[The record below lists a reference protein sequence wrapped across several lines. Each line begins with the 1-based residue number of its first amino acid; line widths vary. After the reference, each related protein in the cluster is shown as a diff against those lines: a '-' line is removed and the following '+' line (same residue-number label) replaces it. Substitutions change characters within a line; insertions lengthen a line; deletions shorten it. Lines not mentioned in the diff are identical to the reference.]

1 MVTLFSCLGKIVSY
15 SMPQGDKRGAT
26 YEFYDWNYD
35 GEWRGDNLSNGL
47 GALTDS
53 NLGPA
58 DYKLGY
64 YAKSESSEDLELI
77 RPIVNMFYCF
87 RSRMGWLEER

>member
-64 YAKSESSEDLELI
+64 YAKSESRDAELI
-77 RPIVNMFYCF
+77 YDR
-87 RSRMGWLEER
+87 L

>member
-1 MVTLFSCLGKIVSY
+1 
-15 SMPQGDKRGAT
+15 MPQGDKRGST

-35 GEWRGDNLSNGL
+35 GEWKGENLLNGL
-47 GALTDS
+47 GSLTDS

-64 YAKSESSEDLELI
+64 YAKSKQLYLSKNCGINHYSLLQ
-77 RPIVNMFYCF
+77 IVDGLAGKMKREN
-87 RSRMGWLEER
+87 L

>member
-1 MVTLFSCLGKIVSY
+1 
-15 SMPQGDKRGAT
+15 MPQGDKRGST

-35 GEWRGDNLSNGL
+35 GEWKGENLLNGL
-47 GALTDS
+47 GSLTDS

-64 YAKSESSEDLELI
+64 YAKSKQIYFQLLGILI
-77 RPIVNMFYCF
+77 TDGSLLQIVDGLVGKMK
-87 RSRMGWLEER
+87 RGTLWK